1 MTEAYIF
8 DAIRTPRGRGKS
20 NGALYEVKP
29 IDLLTTLL
37 QEIRNRNQLPTQE
50 VDDVVIGCVNTI
62 DDQGFNIAKAALIH
76 ARWPH
81 HVSGMT
87 LNRYCA
93 SGLEAVNM
101 AAAKIRSGWGEL
113 CIAGGLESLS
123 RIPLGSDGGPLI
135 FDPEIISANDYVPQ
149 GISADLIATIENIS
163 REEVDRYA
171 LQSHQRAAAASL
183 SENGHT
189 HSSLIPIYDRNH
201 MLLLDRDEHLRPDT
215 TLEALEALPPAFAK
229 LGETGF
235 DEMTLHKYPMVEKI
249 NHIHTAGNSSGIV
262 DGAALLLVGGKQKGK
277 ALGLKPRAR
286 IVAAATVS
294 VEHTIMLTGAGP
306 AAKKALALAKM
317 DKKDIQLWECNEA
330 FAAVVLQF
338 QRQLDVADDILNVN
352 GGAISLGHPLGASG
366 AMQLGILLNEMER
379 RNLSTGLVTFC
390 VGGGMGVATI
400 IERT

>member
-1 MTEAYIF
+1 MTEAFIF

-20 NGALYEVKP
+20 SGALYEVKP

-37 QEIRNRNQLPTQE
+37 QELKERNQLPLQE

-76 ARWPH
+76 AGWPH
-81 HVSGMT
+81 HVPGMT

-93 SGLEAVNM
+93 SGLEAVNL
-101 AAAKIRSGWGEL
+101 AAAKIRAGWGEL

-135 FDPEIISANDYVPQ
+135 FDPEVISANDYVPQ
-149 GISADLIATIENIS
+149 GISADLIATLEQIT

-171 LQSHQRAAAASL
+171 LQSHQRAAEAAQK
-183 SENGHT
+183 GYH
-189 HSSLIPIYDRNH
+189 HASLIPIYDRNH
-201 MLLLDRDEHLRPDT
+201 MLLLDHDEHLRPNT

-229 LGETGF
+229 LGATGF
-235 DEMTLHKYPMVEKI
+235 DEMALHKYPSVEKI

-262 DGAALLLVGGKQKGK
+262 DGAALLLVGSKQKGK
-277 ALGLKPRAR
+277 AIGLKPRAR
-286 IVAAATVS
+286 IVAAITVG

-330 FAAVVLQF
+330 FASVVIQF
-338 QRQLDVADDILNVN
+338 QRQLDVPDEILNVN

-366 AMQLGILLNEMER
+366 AMQLGILLGEMER
-379 RNLSTGLVTFC
+379 RDLSTGLVTFC
-390 VGGGMGVATI
+390 VGGGMGVSTI
-400 IERT
+400 IERI